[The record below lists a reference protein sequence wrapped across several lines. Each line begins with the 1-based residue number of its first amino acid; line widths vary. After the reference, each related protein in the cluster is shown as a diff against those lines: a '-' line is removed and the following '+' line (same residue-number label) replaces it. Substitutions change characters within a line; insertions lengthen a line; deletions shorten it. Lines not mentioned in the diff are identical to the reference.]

1 MMITIT
7 LLSNF
12 DVLNIEKK
20 WIDFYLESKLEQFLL
35 QMRI

>member
-1 MMITIT
+1 MITIT

-20 WIDFYLESKLEQFLL
+20 WIGLYLELKLGQFLL